1 MADVGSRMSE
11 RKGEVEEWVERRRG
25 DLILSRCRLQ
35 IKAPQATR
43 ICDPLDPLLY
53 ENLQSESWER
63 GRQATQLSTK
73 VSGVNRHTQCD
84 VFAFPPPPSKSRAK
98 NMELAPTLS
107 LSHTHFLPPHQT
119 RKHTTLNRHGARTYT
134 TRTGE
139 R

>member
-1 MADVGSRMSE
+1 LRTEILERLSYLGCAMADVGSRMSE

-84 VFAFPPPPSKSRAK
+84 VFAFPPPLQKAAQR
-98 NMELAPTLS
+98 TWS
-107 LSHTHFLPPHQT
+107 LLQPYHSHTHIFFPHT
-119 RKHTTLNRHGARTYT
+119 KHASTPR
-134 TRTGE
+134 
-139 R
+139 